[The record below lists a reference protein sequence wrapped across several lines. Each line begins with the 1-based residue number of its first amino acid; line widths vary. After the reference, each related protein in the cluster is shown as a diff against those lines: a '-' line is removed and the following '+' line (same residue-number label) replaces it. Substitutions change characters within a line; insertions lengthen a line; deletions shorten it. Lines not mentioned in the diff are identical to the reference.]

1 MKISLGSSLL
11 GDKEAPICFKGII
24 SKF

>member
-24 SKF
+24 PKF